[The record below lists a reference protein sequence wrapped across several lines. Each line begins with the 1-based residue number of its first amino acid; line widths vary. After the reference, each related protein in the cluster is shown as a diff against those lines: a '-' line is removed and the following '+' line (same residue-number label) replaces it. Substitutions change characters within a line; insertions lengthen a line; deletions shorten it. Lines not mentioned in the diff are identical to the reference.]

1 MAAPWEAPDGSGVD
15 VNHPYGP
22 GSTPSSTAALRCDL
36 GRAIN
41 PPPTHQAAN
50 KAGKGSAAS
59 ARGEQP
65 GPGACTERRRRK
77 RANKGERGCAPS
89 SASCGSVRAQHLVL
103 QGLRAKGGQGAE
115 VLPALQRR
123 AQFPSALQRGAV
135 LSPALPIAR
144 CAIPSCPIALSC
156 IPPLPYRGELK
167 SCPVLQRGAPGLSC
181 LGSCVALK
189 EKSGILCHH
198 CRPLRGLF
206 PHISPA
212 PHRVGITERFGLES
226 QNGLGCKAQQKATSS
241 QAQLAPGAAGFHQSP
256 PLYFPRASVGPS
268 EGLLALW
275 PAFLSLGMQCS
286 WAWRGWSS
294 KGGDGPWGG
303 GGGPWSSPRQS
314 CAPRHQSNGSLAG
327 WAETRR
333 SLAES

>member
-144 CAIPSCPIALSC
+144 CSIPSCPIARSC

-206 PHISPA
+206 SHISPA
-212 PHRVGITERFGLES
+212 PHWVGITERLGLEGTAKGHKFS
-226 QNGLGCKAQQKATSS
+226 GTACPWCCWFPPIPSSLLSMCLSRALRRPPGTLACLPFSWDAVLLGL
-241 QAQLAPGAAGFHQSP
+241 
-256 PLYFPRASVGPS
+256 
-268 EGLLALW
+268 EGMVLEGRRW
-275 PAFLSLGMQCS
+275 SLGG
-286 WAWRGWSS
+286 RRWSLELTTTELCTTAS
-294 KGGDGPWGG
+294 KQWQFGRLG
-303 GGGPWSSPRQS
+303 RNQ
-314 CAPRHQSNGSLAG
+314 
-327 WAETRR
+327 AEFG
-333 SLAES
+333 

>member
-144 CAIPSCPIALSC
+144 CSIPSCPIARSC
-156 IPPLPYRGELK
+156 IPLLPYRGEL
-167 SCPVLQRGAPGLSC
+167 QG
-181 LGSCVALK
+181 
-189 EKSGILCHH
+189 
-198 CRPLRGLF
+198 
-206 PHISPA
+206 
-212 PHRVGITERFGLES
+212 
-226 QNGLGCKAQQKATSS
+226 
-241 QAQLAPGAAGFHQSP
+241 
-256 PLYFPRASVGPS
+256 
-268 EGLLALW
+268 
-275 PAFLSLGMQCS
+275 
-286 WAWRGWSS
+286 
-294 KGGDGPWGG
+294 
-303 GGGPWSSPRQS
+303 
-314 CAPRHQSNGSLAG
+314 
-327 WAETRR
+327 
-333 SLAES
+333 